1 MTQEMKI
8 LEQRQNKILSELDKL
23 KNEIK
28 GLSENLGRIN
38 GGTEVFFIFLPTG
51 LCFKNFNL
59 PLKVLVL
66 SSPKRVKM
74 ILTQSCTFYRCF
86 KLIRTKAV
94 RSVHINLPSKLPYPS
109 PPRAFFLVS
118 PLLNLQTNQA
128 SFLGTFFREPPPPSL
143 KLVFQ

>member
-1 MTQEMKI
+1 MAQEMKI

-38 GGTEVFFIFLPTG
+38 GGTEVFFIFLPTD

-94 RSVHINLPSKLPYPS
+94 RSVHINLPSKPPYPS
-109 PPRAFFLVS
+109 PPCAVFFGKP
-118 PLLNLQTNQA
+118 PLKSAN
-128 SFLGTFFREPPPPSL
+128 
-143 KLVFQ
+143 

>member
-94 RSVHINLPSKLPYPS
+94 RSVHINLPSPS
-109 PPRAFFLVS
+109 PPRAFFLVC